1 VSRGRALVIEDDLRI
16 AALLRRGLALKG
28 IDVTVAEDGA
38 RGRAAWQCDGFDV
51 VLLDVML
58 PEVDGIAL
66 CAERRAAGDRT
77 PVIIL
82 TARDDEET
90 RARGMAAGATDYL
103 VKPFAYG
110 DLIRRVEL
118 LLAARRAG

>member
-1 VSRGRALVIEDDLRI
+1 MSRGRALVIEDDLRI

-38 RGRAAWQCDGFDV
+38 RGRAAWQGDGFDV

-58 PEVDGIAL
+58 PEVDGITL

-110 DLIRRVEL
+110 DLVRRVEL
-118 LLAARRAG
+118 LLSARDAG

>member
-38 RGRAAWQCDGFDV
+38 RGRAAWQRDGFDV

-58 PEVDGIAL
+58 PEVDGITL

-110 DLIRRVEL
+110 DLVRRVEL
-118 LLAARRAG
+118 LLAARDAG